1 MFMISSMCT
10 VSGMLSVI
18 ACALPSITGMGVFTF
33 SLLFLVKKL
42 VLSFAERKGENF
54 FVFQKM
60 PLTSAFSLSLSFTH
74 WTCITNFLER
84 DCVGGWMGNKK
95 PHICQVEKQS
105 RQIALTCQRVWHH
118 QVPPW
123 ENEKLCTHT
132 KHSIPANVF
141 FFFFFLTI
149 WYSSFLSRLLNLQ
162 LMLLRFINPYF
173 LGAFSSHSRAA
184 MQSHS
189 LVTPLLSNTN
199 SSDTCS
205 DTTWTLISILNW
217 SEIRFSLQWNNKVIC
232 AFFTF
237 SFSKL
242 SNTAFSLAAGLHLIR
257 SSYLLTVNSRNIYT
271 RNNSACIG
279 NTTL

>member
-1 MFMISSMCT
+1 
-10 VSGMLSVI
+10 
-18 ACALPSITGMGVFTF
+18 MGFFPLTF

-60 PLTSAFSLSLSFTH
+60 LLTSAFSLSLFHTLNMHNKLSRKRLRRGLDGEQETSYLPSRK
-74 WTCITNFLER
+74 TIKTNSTDLSKS
-84 DCVGGWMGNKK
+84 V
-95 PHICQVEKQS
+95 
-105 RQIALTCQRVWHH
+105 T
-118 QVPPW
+118 PPCPTLGKW
-123 ENEKLCTHT
+123 ETL
-132 KHSIPANVF
+132 HSHKTQHPCKS
-141 FFFFFLTI
+141 FFFLTI

-184 MQSHS
+184 MHSHS

-279 NTTL
+279 NTTP